1 MEIFYLFYFTM
12 NDEIIQKR
20 KAKQLLSILVKYLEI
35 DTLTTP
41 HVLLINRKI
50 EKKME
55 YIKITNPKLYAKLYK
70 IHMDYKEAYD
80 DIENIY
86 TYYK

>member
-1 MEIFYLFYFTM
+1 M

-35 DTLTTP
+35 DTISTP
-41 HVLLINRKI
+41 HVLLINRMI
-50 EKKME
+50 EIKME
-55 YIKITNPKLYAKLYK
+55 YVKVANPKLYAKLYK

-80 DIENIY
+80 DID
-86 TYYK
+86 